1 MFIAKEI
8 QTAAYLFASI
18 LFILSLGSLS
28 SQESAKRG
36 VFYGIIG
43 MAIAILATVFGQGV
57 AGQIYI
63 VVAIAIASVIGLLL
77 ARKVEMTSMP
87 QLVAIL
93 HSFVGLAAV
102 LVGFGSYL
110 DPKTQSLT
118 GAAHTIH
125 LVEVFVGIFIGAIT
139 FTGSI
144 IAWGKL
150 DGKVPSKPWSFKG
163 LQTMNLILLLISVV
177 LGVFFAKQKE
187 QVECCT

>member
-1 MFIAKEI
+1 
-8 QTAAYLFASI
+8 
-18 LFILSLGSLS
+18 
-28 SQESAKRG
+28 
-36 VFYGIIG
+36 
-43 MAIAILATVFGQGV
+43 
-57 AGQIYI
+57 
-63 VVAIAIASVIGLLL
+63 LL

-110 DPKTQSLT
+110 DPKSHQLV
-118 GAAHTIH
+118 GAEHIIH

-163 LQTMNLILLLISVV
+163 LQTMNLVLL
-177 LGVFFAKQKE
+177 
-187 QVECCT
+187 